1 MAPTS
6 EASVV
11 VQQASPTGE
20 AGVLAST
27 WRRARRAVSFMGPAL
42 TFATHMSPL
51 LAAGVVYELLRG
63 LFHHRGSVHVADL
76 YALEARLFAVSTSNG
91 PRALSEVLAQATTPW
106 LDALCGVTYFL
117 FLIEVVAVAA
127 YLYFARSRSSALE
140 LTLGFFFVNLLGWL
154 IWFVYPA
161 APPWY
166 VDQYGTGPALLDVV
180 SSPGGLERVDAWLGL
195 PLATVFY
202 SKSANVFGAMPSLHM
217 AYATLVALV
226 AARQGGW
233 LRAVTLLYAGSMALS
248 AVYLRHHYI
257 LDVLAGVALAL
268 LVGSIGFALRQ
279 RSTAKVEQHSAEA
292 FGERA

>member
-1 MAPTS
+1 MAPIS

-11 VQQASPTGE
+11 VQPASPTGGSV
-20 AGVLAST
+20 ALVSIPP
-27 WRRARRAVSFMGPAL
+27 RVRAVLVFLA
-42 TFATHMSPL
+42 HVSPL
-51 LAAGVVYELLRG
+51 LATGLVYELLRG
-63 LFHHRGSVHVADL
+63 LFQHRGSVHVGDL
-76 YALEARLFAVSTSNG
+76 FELEARLFGVSTPSG
-91 PRALSEVLAQATTPW
+91 PRALSEVLANATTPW
-106 LDALCGVTYFL
+106 LDALCGLTYFL
-117 FLIEVVAVAA
+117 FLFEVVAAAA
-127 YLYFARSRSSALE
+127 YLFFRRSRSSALE
-140 LTLGFFFVNLLGWL
+140 LTLGFFFVNLLGWA

-166 VDQYGTGPALLDVV
+166 VDQYGTGPAVLDVV

-195 PLATVFY
+195 PLATTFY

-217 AYATLVALV
+217 AYATLVAWV
-226 AARQGGW
+226 AARHGGW
-233 LRAVTLLYAGSMALS
+233 LRVVTLLYAASMALS